1 MLISILLIEPF
12 RKIWDVMIFS
22 VAGKNNMNEYYS
34 RLLTYFL
41 LFRVYAGF
49 TYFVPGRRP
58 HKNSCPA
65 GILAGLQNSALI
77 SVAYLL
83 LGVNIIW
90 SVGYLLK
97 RKTKYI
103 PIMTIIAAA
112 LNVILNYFLV
122 PPFGMMGAA
131 VATLISYFVWAVLRT
146 LSPGVITTYLMN
158 GRDLRFYQ

>member
-1 MLISILLIEPF
+1 MP
-12 RKIWDVMIFS
+12 
-22 VAGKNNMNEYYS
+22 
-34 RLLTYFL
+34 
-41 LFRVYAGF
+41 
-49 TYFVPGRRP
+49 
-58 HKNSCPA
+58 
-65 GILAGLQNSALI
+65 LI

-131 VATLISYFVWAVLRT
+131 VATLISYFVWAVLRYFVA
-146 LSPGVITTYLMN
+146 PGVITTYLMN
-158 GRDLRFYQ
+158 GREFLRFYQ